1 MKDSELYK
9 KLSNAVTFAI
19 SKSGQIHYQKRIE
32 RVNRNELD
40 VIAEYHHYFFQERRG
55 QDLAF
60 HEYLLGQSIRSPVF
74 KSHTEALMRAIVGD
88 LVQGHFELEIFQS
101 SADIEKYFTSKST
114 KKPKGGRY
122 EPRHVRRVINE
133 ENVSIFFEKGRDEV
147 DGRIKKLTSTF
158 NLSAPLPSG
167 ISDLAKH
174 LMENEKIEFY
184 QNIDI
189 YSGIGFSQYLLP
201 RYWEICEI
209 EKKLFGKALYSAS
222 GDEEIKK
229 ELGRWVQTDDSIL
242 NTLIN
247 HVVSLETIADFMR
260 RPAASR
266 DEILKSHRDLTLTVD
281 QLITGLNI
289 ASLQEERHPA
299 LRGCPKVDRKKR
311 LPRPFDSWHE
321 LPEGECFQRK

>member
-1 MKDSELYK
+1 ML
-9 KLSNAVTFAI
+9 F
-19 SKSGQIHYQKRIE
+19 
-32 RVNRNELD
+32 
-40 VIAEYHHYFFQERRG
+40 AEYHHYFFQERRG

-88 LVQGHFELEIFQS
+88 LVQGHLELEIFQS

-209 EKKLFGKALYSAS
+209 EKKIFGKTLYSAS

-281 QLITGLNI
+281 QLITGLYI